1 MKKLTSFLLTLCMI
15 LSIAPASVFADTT
28 EFNSINVNVT
38 IAQNGQFVTGNDKK
52 IAYIP
57 IEVADRNKDD
67 KYDIDEVLY
76 ATHEAYYEGG
86 AASGYAS
93 AETDYGLSL
102 AKLWGDE
109 SGSFGYYVNNSSA
122 WSLGDAVKDGDH
134 VYAFIYQDT
143 TGWSDEYSFFESDA
157 ATINYGDSL
166 TLKLQK
172 NGYDEDYN
180 TVISAVQNAT
190 VTVNGSVTSYQTNED
205 GEVELHFSKSGTYIV
220 SAVPEYGY
228 LVPPVCIVTVNE
240 YAKMQ
245 EINEALENIS
255 ATYKNKT
262 DEWTVMDMGSYE
274 NYAPQT
280 ENKLTD
286 EARQAFIN
294 SAIKTIKDP
303 TASLDTAIDKAVL
316 GLVAIGK
323 NPELLYSVNSNTPI
337 SAIEKLNGVEQ
348 STSAWRAPYTL
359 SAYNQG
365 EYNTDSYETTLVDA
379 FLESQQDNGSW
390 DEWGT
395 IDTTANVIAG
405 LSFYKDRP
413 EVRDAIDKAVNYLST
428 QQTENGTFSDGYSG
442 PNSNS
447 TAMVIIGLCAAGVD
461 LVNDI
466 RFIKNENNII
476 DGLLS
481 FLVQDK
487 NGFGHTD
494 KASIN
499 PGSTEQAF
507 RALIALAQ
515 RIKTGEAYNI
525 YDFSKNE
532 LTPARETGTNTSSS
546 TPSEPTGDNITVT
559 MTIKADTGY
568 WLNNYRTTIPGDGA
582 TVYDAF
588 IKACGDCNITHE
600 GAANGY
606 VSSITKGNI
615 TLGEFDK
622 GENSGWLYKVN
633 GELPQVGLT
642 DCSIKNGDNI
652 VWYYTEDWLKDP
664 SASHYGGSSS
674 VSNKVENNIVTT
686 TTKVS
691 GEKATVIA
699 KESSIK
705 NAISNAEKNN
715 NASVVIA
722 PTDTK
727 NATNITLEIPVNS
740 IKEIADSKGLS
751 LSVETTAGNVDISN
765 ETLNALAEQCGDSK
779 SLSVA
784 IEKKTADDIAENTEV
799 ISSDA
804 LKNASIVEVT
814 IKSQDTSIHTF
825 DGNTLSVYVP
835 VSENIHEKGKTYKTY
850 IISSDGSIDTA
861 YGECVEKDGELSVKV
876 QTNHLSAFVVT
887 DEEKSAFTDI
897 ADHWAV
903 DAIEYVYNN
912 SIMEGVSKTTFAP
925 DDTMTR
931 AMLVTVLYRL
941 ENPAEKATSH
951 SFTDV
956 VDGEWYTDA
965 VLWAAEN
972 GIVDGVTDTEFVPDA
987 YITREQMAAVMYR
1000 YAQYKEQD
1008 TSVGENTNILS
1019 YDDAFEISEYAIP
1032 AIQWMAG
1039 AGLMNGKTQSTINP
1053 KDYSTR
1059 AQVATILMRYLEQ

>member
-1 MKKLTSFLLTLCMI
+1 MKKLTSFLLALCMI
-15 LSIAPASVFADTT
+15 LSLAPASVFADTT
-28 EFNSINVNVT
+28 EFNSITVNVT
-38 IAQNGQFVTGNDKK
+38 ENSDTETPPPIGDEDTGNPDT
-52 IAYIP
+52 P
-57 IEVADRNKDD
+57 
-67 KYDIDEVLY
+67 
-76 ATHEAYYEGG
+76 
-86 AASGYAS
+86 
-93 AETDYGLSL
+93 TDNE
-102 AKLWGDE
+102 K
-109 SGSFGYYVNNSSA
+109 
-122 WSLGDAVKDGDH
+122 
-134 VYAFIYQDT
+134 
-143 TGWSDEYSFFESDA
+143 
-157 ATINYGDSL
+157 
-166 TLKLQK
+166 
-172 NGYDEDYN
+172 EDYDV
-180 TVISAVQNAT
+180 VIS
-190 VTVNGSVTSYQTNED
+190 
-205 GEVELHFSKSGTYIV
+205 
-220 SAVPEYGY
+220 
-228 LVPPVCIVTVNE
+228 
-240 YAKMQ
+240 
-245 EINEALENIS
+245 EILENIA
-255 ATYKNKT
+255 ATYTNNT
-262 DEWTVMDMGSYE
+262 DEWTVMDMGAYE

-280 ENKLTD
+280 ENKLKD
-286 EARQAFIN
+286 EARQTFIN

-303 TASLDTAIDKAVL
+303 TGSFDTAIDKAVL

-337 SAIEKLNGVEQ
+337 SAIEKLNGVEK
-348 STSAWRAPYTL
+348 STSAWSAPYTL
-359 SAYNQG
+359 SVYNQG

-379 FLESQQDNGSW
+379 FLESQQDDGSW
-390 DEWGT
+390 DEWGR

-405 LSFYKDRP
+405 LSFYKDSP

-461 LVNDI
+461 LVNDT
-466 RFIKNENNII
+466 RFINNGNNII

-481 FLVQDK
+481 FLVADK
-487 NGFGHTD
+487 NGFGYTD
-494 KASIN
+494 NASIN
-499 PGSTEQAF
+499 PYSTEQAF
-507 RALIALAQ
+507 RALIASAQ
-515 RIKTGEAYNI
+515 TIKTGEAYNI

-532 LTPARETGTNTSSS
+532 LTPARATGTSTSSS

-568 WLNNYRTTIPGDGA
+568 WLNNYSTTIPGDGA

-588 IKACGDCNITHE
+588 IKACADRNITHT
-600 GAANGY
+600 GAASGY
-606 VSSITKGNI
+606 VSSITKDNI

-652 VWYYTEDWLKDP
+652 VWYYTEDWTKDP
-664 SASHYGGSSS
+664 SASHYSSS
-674 VSNKVENNIVTT
+674 ATIIDKTEDNSVT

-691 GEKATVIA
+691 GEKATVTA

-751 LSVETTAGNVDISN
+751 LSFETTAGNVDISN
-765 ETLNALAEQCGDSK
+765 EILKAIAGQSEDSK
-779 SLSVA
+779 LLSVA
-784 IEKKTADDIAENTEV
+784 IEKKTADDIAENTEA
-799 ISSDA
+799 ISSDVF
-804 LKNASIVEVT
+804 KNASIIEVT
-814 IKSQDTSIHTF
+814 ITSRDTSIRTF

-835 VSENIHEKGKTYKTY
+835 VSESIHEKGKTYKTY

-861 YGECVEKDGELSVKV
+861 YGKCVEKDGELFVKV
-876 QTNHLSAFVVT
+876 QTNHLSAFIVT
-887 DEEKSAFTDI
+887 DEEKSTFTDI

-903 DAIEYVYNN
+903 DAIEYVCSN
-912 SIMEGVSKTTFAP
+912 SIMEGVSETTFAP

-941 ENPAEKATSH
+941 EKPTEKAKLH
-951 SFTDV
+951 GFTDV
-956 VDGEWYTDA
+956 MDGEWYTDA
-965 VLWAAEN
+965 VSWAAEN
-972 GIVDGVTDTEFVPDA
+972 GIVDGVTDTEFAPDA

-1039 AGLMNGKTQSTINP
+1039 AGLMNGKTQATINP

>member
-1 MKKLTSFLLTLCMI
+1 MKKLTCFLLTLCMI

-28 EFNSINVNVT
+28 EFNSITVNVT
-38 IAQNGQFVTGNDKK
+38 ENSDTETPPPIGDEDTGNPDT
-52 IAYIP
+52 P
-57 IEVADRNKDD
+57 
-67 KYDIDEVLY
+67 
-76 ATHEAYYEGG
+76 
-86 AASGYAS
+86 
-93 AETDYGLSL
+93 TDNE
-102 AKLWGDE
+102 K
-109 SGSFGYYVNNSSA
+109 
-122 WSLGDAVKDGDH
+122 
-134 VYAFIYQDT
+134 
-143 TGWSDEYSFFESDA
+143 
-157 ATINYGDSL
+157 
-166 TLKLQK
+166 
-172 NGYDEDYN
+172 EDYDV
-180 TVISAVQNAT
+180 VIS
-190 VTVNGSVTSYQTNED
+190 
-205 GEVELHFSKSGTYIV
+205 
-220 SAVPEYGY
+220 
-228 LVPPVCIVTVNE
+228 
-240 YAKMQ
+240 
-245 EINEALENIS
+245 EILENIA
-255 ATYKNKT
+255 ATYTNNT
-262 DEWTVMDMGSYE
+262 DEWTVMDMGAYE

-280 ENKLTD
+280 ENKLKD
-286 EARQAFIN
+286 EARQTFIN

-303 TASLDTAIDKAVL
+303 TGSFDTAIDKAVL

-337 SAIEKLNGVEQ
+337 SAIEKLNGVEK
-348 STSAWRAPYTL
+348 STSAWSAPYTL
-359 SAYNQG
+359 SVYNQG

-379 FLESQQDNGSW
+379 FLESQQDDGSW
-390 DEWGT
+390 DEWGR

-405 LSFYKDRP
+405 LSFYKDSP

-461 LVNDI
+461 LVNDT
-466 RFIKNENNII
+466 RFIHNGNNII

-481 FLVQDK
+481 FLVADK
-487 NGFGHTD
+487 NGFGYTD
-494 KASIN
+494 NASIN
-499 PGSTEQAF
+499 PYSTEQAF
-507 RALIALAQ
+507 RALIASAQ
-515 RIKTGEAYNI
+515 TIKTGEAYNI

-532 LTPARETGTNTSSS
+532 LTPARETGTSTSSS

-568 WLNNYRTTIPGDGA
+568 WLKNYSTTIPGEGA
-582 TVYDAF
+582 TVYYAF
-588 IKACGDCNITHE
+588 IKACADRNITHT
-600 GAANGY
+600 GAASGY
-606 VSSITKGNI
+606 VSSITKDNI

-652 VWYYTEDWLKDP
+652 VWYYTEDWTKDP
-664 SASHYGGSSS
+664 SASHYSSS
-674 VSNKVENNIVTT
+674 ATIIDNTEDNSVT

-691 GEKATVIA
+691 GEKATVTA

-751 LSVETTAGNVDISN
+751 LSFETTAGNVDISN
-765 ETLNALAEQCGDSK
+765 EILKAIAGQSEDSK
-779 SLSVA
+779 LLSVA
-784 IEKKTADDIAENTEV
+784 IEKKTADDIAENTEA
-799 ISSDA
+799 ISSDVF
-804 LKNASIVEVT
+804 KNASIIEVT
-814 IKSQDTSIHTF
+814 ITSRDTSIRTF

-835 VSENIHEKGKTYKTY
+835 VSESIHEKGKTYKTY

-861 YGECVEKDGELSVKV
+861 YGECVEKDGKLSVKV
-876 QTNHLSAFVVT
+876 QTNHLSAFIVT
-887 DEEKSAFTDI
+887 DEEKSTFTDI

-903 DAIEYVYNN
+903 DAIEYVCSN
-912 SIMEGVSKTTFAP
+912 SIMEGVSETTFAP

-941 ENPAEKATSH
+941 EKPTEKAIFH
-951 SFTDV
+951 GFTDV
-956 VDGEWYTDA
+956 MDGEWYTDA
-965 VLWAAEN
+965 VSWAAEN
-972 GIVDGVTDTEFVPDA
+972 GIVDGVTDTEFAPDA

-1039 AGLMNGKTQSTINP
+1039 AGLMNGKTQATINP

>member
-1 MKKLTSFLLTLCMI
+1 MKKLTSFLLALCMI
-15 LSIAPASVFADTT
+15 LSLAPASVFADTT
-28 EFNSINVNVT
+28 EFNSITVNVT
-38 IAQNGQFVTGNDKK
+38 ENSDTETPPPIGDEDTGNPDT
-52 IAYIP
+52 P
-57 IEVADRNKDD
+57 
-67 KYDIDEVLY
+67 
-76 ATHEAYYEGG
+76 
-86 AASGYAS
+86 
-93 AETDYGLSL
+93 TDNE
-102 AKLWGDE
+102 K
-109 SGSFGYYVNNSSA
+109 
-122 WSLGDAVKDGDH
+122 
-134 VYAFIYQDT
+134 
-143 TGWSDEYSFFESDA
+143 
-157 ATINYGDSL
+157 
-166 TLKLQK
+166 
-172 NGYDEDYN
+172 EDYDV
-180 TVISAVQNAT
+180 VI
-190 VTVNGSVTSYQTNED
+190 
-205 GEVELHFSKSGTYIV
+205 
-220 SAVPEYGY
+220 PE
-228 LVPPVCIVTVNE
+228 I
-240 YAKMQ
+240 
-245 EINEALENIS
+245 LENIA
-255 ATYKNKT
+255 ATYTNNT
-262 DEWTVMDMGSYE
+262 DEWTVMDMGAYE

-280 ENKLTD
+280 ENKLKD
-286 EARQAFIN
+286 EARQTFIN

-303 TASLDTAIDKAVL
+303 TGSFDTAIDKAVL

-337 SAIEKLNGVEQ
+337 SAIEKLNGVEK
-348 STSAWRAPYTL
+348 STSAWSAPYTL
-359 SAYNQG
+359 SVYNQG
-365 EYNTDSYETTLVDA
+365 KYNTDSYETTLVDA
-379 FLESQQDNGSW
+379 FLESQQDDGSW
-390 DEWGT
+390 DEWGR

-405 LSFYKDRP
+405 LSFYKDSP

-461 LVNDI
+461 LVNDT
-466 RFIKNENNII
+466 RFINNGNNII

-481 FLVQDK
+481 FLVADK
-487 NGFGHTD
+487 NGFGYTD
-494 KASIN
+494 NASIN
-499 PGSTEQAF
+499 PYSTEQAF
-507 RALIALAQ
+507 RALIASAQ
-515 RIKTGEAYNI
+515 TIKTGEAYNI

-532 LTPARETGTNTSSS
+532 LTPARATGTSTSSS

-568 WLNNYRTTIPGDGA
+568 WLKNYSTTIPGDGA

-588 IKACGDCNITHE
+588 IKACADRNITHT
-600 GAANGY
+600 GAASGY
-606 VSSITKGNI
+606 VSSITKDNI

-652 VWYYTEDWLKDP
+652 VWYYTEDWTKDP
-664 SASHYGGSSS
+664 SASHYSSS
-674 VSNKVENNIVTT
+674 ATIIDKTEDNSVTT

-691 GEKATVIA
+691 GEKATVTA

-751 LSVETTAGNVDISN
+751 LSFETTAGNVDISN
-765 ETLNALAEQCGDSK
+765 EILKAIAGQSEDSK
-779 SLSVA
+779 LLSVA
-784 IEKKTADDIAENTEV
+784 IEKKTADDIAENTEA
-799 ISSDA
+799 ISSDVF
-804 LKNASIVEVT
+804 KNASIIEVT
-814 IKSQDTSIHTF
+814 ITSRDTSIRTF

-835 VSENIHEKGKTYKTY
+835 VSESIHEKGKTYKTY

-861 YGECVEKDGELSVKV
+861 YGECVEKDGKLSVKV
-876 QTNHLSAFVVT
+876 QTNHLSAFIVT
-887 DEEKSAFTDI
+887 DEEKSTFTDI

-903 DAIEYVYNN
+903 DAIEYVCSN
-912 SIMEGVSKTTFAP
+912 SIMEGVSETTFAP

-941 ENPAEKATSH
+941 EKPTEKAKLH
-951 SFTDV
+951 GFTDV
-956 VDGEWYTDA
+956 MDGEWYTDA
-965 VLWAAEN
+965 VSWAAEN
-972 GIVDGVTDTEFVPDA
+972 GIVDGVTDTEFAPDA

-1039 AGLMNGKTQSTINP
+1039 AGLMNGKTQATINP

>member
-1 MKKLTSFLLTLCMI
+1 MKKLTSFLLALCMI
-15 LSIAPASVFADTT
+15 LSLAPASVFADTT
-28 EFNSINVNVT
+28 EFNSITVNVT
-38 IAQNGQFVTGNDKK
+38 ENSDTETPP
-52 IAYIP
+52 P
-57 IEVADRNKDD
+57 I
-67 KYDIDEVLY
+67 
-76 ATHEAYYEGG
+76 
-86 AASGYAS
+86 
-93 AETDYGLSL
+93 
-102 AKLWGDE
+102 GDE
-109 SGSFGYYVNNSSA
+109 
-122 WSLGDAVKDGDH
+122 DAGNP
-134 VYAFIYQDT
+134 DT
-143 TGWSDEYSFFESDA
+143 PTDNE
-157 ATINYGDSL
+157 
-166 TLKLQK
+166 K
-172 NGYDEDYN
+172 EDYDV
-180 TVISAVQNAT
+180 VIS
-190 VTVNGSVTSYQTNED
+190 
-205 GEVELHFSKSGTYIV
+205 
-220 SAVPEYGY
+220 
-228 LVPPVCIVTVNE
+228 
-240 YAKMQ
+240 
-245 EINEALENIS
+245 EILENIA
-255 ATYKNKT
+255 ATYTNNT
-262 DEWTVMDMGSYE
+262 DEWTVMDMGAYE

-280 ENKLTD
+280 ENKLKD
-286 EARQAFIN
+286 EARQTFIN

-303 TASLDTAIDKAVL
+303 TGSFDTAIDKAVL

-337 SAIEKLNGVEQ
+337 SAIEKLNGVEK
-348 STSAWRAPYTL
+348 STSAWSAPYTL
-359 SAYNQG
+359 SVYNQG

-379 FLESQQDNGSW
+379 FLESQQDDGSW
-390 DEWGT
+390 DEWGR

-405 LSFYKDRP
+405 LSFYKDSP

-461 LVNDI
+461 LVNDT
-466 RFIKNENNII
+466 RFINNGNNII

-481 FLVQDK
+481 FLVADK
-487 NGFGHTD
+487 NGFGYTD
-494 KASIN
+494 NASIN
-499 PGSTEQAF
+499 PYSTEQAF
-507 RALIALAQ
+507 RALISLAQ
-515 RIKTGEAYNI
+515 TIKTGEAYNI

-532 LTPARETGTNTSSS
+532 LTPARATGTSTSSS

-568 WLNNYRTTIPGDGA
+568 WLKNYSTTIPGDGA

-588 IKACGDCNITHE
+588 IKACADRNITHT
-600 GAANGY
+600 GAASGY
-606 VSSITKGNI
+606 VSSITKDNI

-652 VWYYTEDWLKDP
+652 VWYYTEDWTKDP
-664 SASHYGGSSS
+664 SASHYSSS
-674 VSNKVENNIVTT
+674 ATIIDKTEDNSVTT

-691 GEKATVIA
+691 GEKATVTA

-751 LSVETTAGNVDISN
+751 LSFETTAGNVDISN
-765 ETLNALAEQCGDSK
+765 EILKAIAGQSEESK
-779 SLSVA
+779 LLSVA
-784 IEKKTADDIAENTEV
+784 IEKKTADDIAENTEA
-799 ISSDA
+799 ISSDVF
-804 LKNASIVEVT
+804 KNTSIIEVT
-814 IKSQDTSIHTF
+814 ITSGDTSIRTF

-861 YGECVEKDGELSVKV
+861 YGECVEKDGKLSVKV
-876 QTNHLSAFVVT
+876 QTNHLSAFIVT
-887 DEEKSAFTDI
+887 DEEKSTFTDI

-903 DAIEYVYNN
+903 DAIEYVCNN
-912 SIMEGVSKTTFAP
+912 SIMEGVSETTFAP

-931 AMLVTVLYRL
+931 AMLVTVIYRL
-941 ENPAEKATSH
+941 EKPTEKAKLH
-951 SFTDV
+951 GFTDV
-956 VDGEWYTDA
+956 MDGEWYTDA

-972 GIVDGVTDTEFVPDA
+972 GIVDGVTDTEFAPDA

-1039 AGLMNGKTQSTINP
+1039 SGLMNGKTQATINP